1 METPQDKYDDLLT
14 RIRALDGAVV
24 AFSGGVDSTFLLAA
38 TAEALGDRVLAV
50 TGRSASVPR
59 RELES
64 AVELAQRLGVR
75 HRFVDTA
82 EFADP
87 VFAANPPDRC
97 YHCKGTLFRT
107 LLGIAEQE
115 GLAAVLEGSNTDDLG
130 DYRPGSRASK
140 ELGVRSPMVEAGL
153 SKENIRVLSKGMG
166 LPTWSK
172 PAMACLAS
180 RVPYGEE
187 LTPERMQRIDR
198 AEEALHDRGFVQVRV
213 RDHGNVARIEVPPE
227 DIARLAAD
235 GVRAD
240 IAEAVQAAGYKY
252 VAVDLQ
258 GYRTGAMNEVLE

>member
-1 METPQDKYDDLLT
+1 MDTVQDRYEDLLT
-14 RIRALDGAVV
+14 RIRALDGVVV

-38 TAEALGDRVLAV
+38 AAEALGDRVLAV

-64 AVELAQRLGVR
+64 AVGLAERLGAR
-75 HRFVDTA
+75 HRFVDTT

-107 LLGIAEQE
+107 LLDIAGQE

-140 ELGVRSPMVEAGL
+140 ELGVLSPMVEAGL
-153 SKENIRVLSKGMG
+153 SKDDIRALSRGMD

-198 AEEALHDRGFVQVRV
+198 AEEALHDRGFAQVRV
-213 RDHGNVARIEVPPE
+213 RDHGDVARIEVPPE
-227 DIARLAAD
+227 DIARLTAEDA
-235 GVRAD
+235 RAD
-240 IAEAVQAAGYKY
+240 LTEAVQAAGYKY
-252 VAVDLQ
+252 VAVDLK
-258 GYRTGAMNEVLE
+258 GYRTGAMNEVLP